1 MFGYVKVYQP
11 ELKMGEFEYYRGIY
25 CALCRRLG
33 KRYGL
38 VAQWSLSYDFT
49 FLALFRLAQ
58 AERCVGFK
66 KARCPYNPFK
76 KRTCCCDTEQLDAVA
91 DAAVLLTYYKV
102 QDTLADAGFFKKLGA
117 LLLYLPTAYDR
128 RRCRKRHPDW
138 DDYIGD
144 CMRKQRELE
153 QRGCTSLDQAAEPT
167 ALILQFL
174 FSLQT
179 TDEAECAALSRFG
192 YCLGRWI
199 YQLDAADDLTEDRK
213 CGDYNPLLL
222 AYGQMTDDEIRKQ
235 CHFSLNASLAECKAA
250 YDRLTVHRFDGIIQN
265 VLEWGMPTVQRQ
277 VINQEYPRSHNRKER
292 SNEQSV

>member
-11 ELKMGEFEYYRGIY
+11 ELKMGEFEYYRGVY

-66 KARCPYNPFK
+66 SARCPYNPFK

-102 QDTLADAGFFKKLGA
+102 QDTLADAGFLKKLGA
-117 LLLYLPTAYDR
+117 WLLYLPTAYDR

-138 DDYIGD
+138 DEYIGR
-144 CMRKQRELE
+144 CMHKQRELE
-153 QRGCTSLDQAAEPT
+153 QRGCTSLDEAAEPT
-167 ALILQFL
+167 AHILQFL

-179 TDEAECAALSRFG
+179 ADETEQTALSRFG

-199 YQLDAADDLTEDRK
+199 YQLDAADDLTQDRK
-213 CGDYNPLLL
+213 RGDYNPLLL
-222 AYGQMTDDEIRKQ
+222 AYPQMTDEQIREQ
-235 CHFSLNASLAECKAA
+235 SHFSLNASLAECKAA
-250 YDRLTVHRFDGIIQN
+250 YERLTIRRFGGIIQN

-277 VINQEYPRSHNRKER
+277 VIKQQKPSSKKGRKTI
-292 SNEQSV
+292 NEQSI